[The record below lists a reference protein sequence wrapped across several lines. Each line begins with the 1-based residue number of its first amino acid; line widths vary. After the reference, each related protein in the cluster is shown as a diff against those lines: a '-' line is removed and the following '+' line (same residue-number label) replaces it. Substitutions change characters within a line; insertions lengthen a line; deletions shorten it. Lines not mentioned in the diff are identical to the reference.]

1 MQTVQRRFLLVAL
14 VAILLGCVLGAALS
28 AVYIR
33 LYPPVFAGG
42 AYPDELAD
50 GYQSHYLAMVIDS
63 YILTGNADEAQTRLR
78 EFDEATKI
86 RALGRW
92 SANYV
97 AAGRATE
104 AQAVNELAAELK
116 QRENWNDERIS
127 EVASQLASEYQ
138 EDSAKAQAITTF
150 ANQLGQVPLEAEG
163 AEPEEAEELE
173 EPDETGVV
181 PPEAIPAEAGGWD
194 WRLIIGCCLS
204 LLVIAILAYVLYR
217 FLSSRQQKPKRP
229 EVVWEGE
236 GPAPLKRWR
245 GTYNLGDDTYDEF
258 FTIETADGDFLG
270 ESGVGILEAIPNTS
284 PKQVVAFDVG
294 LFDKTD
300 ITTLSRVLMS
310 EHAFHDEALRSKIDS
325 NPQAEAVLA
334 EPGKSF
340 TLETSALR
348 VEATIEDLEYAGDD
362 KVYFEK
368 LTVALDVFLKEGV
381 DLRIGQM
388 DVPDEFKA

>member
-14 VAILLGCVLGAALS
+14 VAILLGCILGAALS
-28 AVYIR
+28 ALYIR

-63 YILTGNADEAQTRLR
+63 YILNRNVDEAQTRLR
-78 EFDEATKI
+78 EFDEETKI

-97 AAGRATE
+97 AVGRAPE

-116 QRENWNDERIS
+116 QKENWSEQTIS
-127 EVASQLASEYQ
+127 AVASQLASEYQ

-150 ANQLGQVPLEAEG
+150 ANDLGQVKVEAGTAEAQEPAEAE
-163 AEPEEAEELE
+163 A
-173 EPDETGVV
+173 V
-181 PPEAIPAEAGGWD
+181 PPEAAPAEAGGWD
-194 WRLIIGCCLS
+194 WRLILGCCLG
-204 LLVIAILAYVLYR
+204 LLVIALLAFVLYR
-217 FLSSRQQKPKRP
+217 FLSSRQQKTKKP
-229 EVVWEGE
+229 EIVWEGE
-236 GPAPLKRWR
+236 GPPPLKRWS
-245 GTYNLGDDTYDEF
+245 GTYTLGDDTYDEF

-300 ITTLSRVLMS
+300 ITTLSRVVMS
-310 EHAFHDEALRSKIDS
+310 EHAYHDETIRSKIEN

-348 VEATIEDLEYAGDD
+348 VEATIDALEYAGED

-368 LTVALDVFLKEGV
+368 LAVTLNVFLKEDA

-388 DVPDEFKA
+388 DVPDEFKM